1 MQGWHSSQEHLL
13 TRRRWPAHPSRAGC
27 PSGGHVLGFSS
38 AVAQLAQVIAAPCV
52 ALCIPAHSCC
62 MAASQTQPPNASQ
75 PADTQPV
82 SDGGRMMR
90 HSPAQGSVPSSLLH
104 DCVWGAESRRQPHS
118 LQLSGLKHL
127 LCPQRISLSPL
138 ASVDVDAD
146 ADGKGRKLHW
156 HQRHT
161 CKTCGSCTSA
171 VPPTPSWPAWLLPAP
186 WRLDWSCSE

>member
-13 TRRRWPAHPSRAGC
+13 TRRRWPAHPSRAEC
-27 PSGGHVLGFSS
+27 PSWWARAWLLQRCSPAGPGHCSPMCSTLH
-38 AVAQLAQVIAAPCV
+38 PCS
-52 ALCIPAHSCC
+52 LLLHGCLPDSR
-62 MAASQTQPPNASQ
+62 PPNASQ

-127 LCPQRISLSPL
+127 LCPQQISLSPL

-146 ADGKGRKLHW
+146 ADGKEESSIGTKGIPAKPAAPVHQLYRPHLVGLHGCCL
-156 HQRHT
+156 HH
-161 CKTCGSCTSA
+161 G
-171 VPPTPSWPAWLLPAP
+171 
-186 WRLDWSCSE
+186 D